1 MRNCGLLNI
10 TEACSR
16 RKELQDHVLDTRN
29 MMMTGYTPEEHSLE
43 KGVKETTSWAHFNKA
58 SQFIKGHELR
68 KVAEALVDPDLWR
81 VLLRMKRRENPILG
95 GPLKEL
101 MHKILEKIPEFEE
114 EEYAYD
120 QLRLARTS
128 LVV

>member
-1 MRNCGLLNI
+1 
-10 TEACSR
+10 
-16 RKELQDHVLDTRN
+16 

-43 KGVKETTSWAHFNKA
+43 KGVKESTSWAHFNKA
-58 SQFIKGHELR
+58 SQFIKPSDLR
-68 KVAEALVDPDLWR
+68 EVAEALVHPGLWR
-81 VLLRMKRRENPILG
+81 VLERLKRRENPVLG

-101 MHKILEKIPEFEE
+101 MDAILEKLPEFEE

-128 LVV
+128 LVVESFCNNFCAKHT